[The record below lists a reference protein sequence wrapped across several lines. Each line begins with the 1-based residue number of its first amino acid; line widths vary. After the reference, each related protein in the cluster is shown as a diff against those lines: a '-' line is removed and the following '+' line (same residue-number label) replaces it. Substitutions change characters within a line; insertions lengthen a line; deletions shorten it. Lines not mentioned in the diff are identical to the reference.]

1 MRQFLLTHAV
11 VTLYFNLLK
20 TGFVFPMCM
29 FYEEASEGVRSKDLR
44 RPLSHNFVYR
54 VS

>member
-1 MRQFLLTHAV
+1 MRHFLLTHAV
-11 VTLYFNLLK
+11 VTVYLNLLK
-20 TGFVFPMCM
+20 TVFVFPACM

-44 RPLSHNFVYR
+44 RPLSRSFAYH